1 MIIKW
6 FCVCINEKFG
16 FFFVLIK
23 FMYLLVDYK
32 NICCNLV
39 GLLVWCMIRKLN
51 WRVFFFLVEGVLY
64 CLKYVLSGFIIFFFV
79 LNLGVVDNIFIYWFI
94 CYVSVKW
101 VLNDLLKL
109 IFKGKY
115 LGLLNVCKKY
125 VWIIEIF
132 RNVILICFE

>member
-6 FCVCINEKFG
+6 FCVCINEKFR

-23 FMYLLVDYK
+23 FMYLLVEYK

-115 LGLLNVCKKY
+115 LGLLNVCKK
-125 VWIIEIF
+125 
-132 RNVILICFE
+132 ICVNYWNF

>member
-6 FCVCINEKFG
+6 FCVCINEKFR

-39 GLLVWCMIRKLN
+39 GLLVWCMIRKIN

-115 LGLLNVCKKY
+115 LGLLNVCKK
-125 VWIIEIF
+125 
-132 RNVILICFE
+132 ICVKYWNF